1 MRAFG
6 GKFYI
11 PTVDFPPSCQSHPP
25 CHSAGGEKRPVPP
38 NLFHLEAQR
47 LSWESNADTVTT
59 GAKAAAPLWSPQS
72 CGNGVPAHLSLWT
85 QPTRTETRRGAT
97 VSQSV
102 TCNSDVKFRFFSQ
115 AWMSFC
121 LLSLFCFTSRQRD
134 LQTMRFTPHILHWLP
149 VHFRMALTILSSVF
163 KPLNGPVPG
172 YCVGTLESLCI
183 ALSKTR
189 PKMMGH
195 CTPIKAFCKM
205 LYIETAWVLIFIKW
219 LKTNIAYRTIFFLG
233 FSYRNCKA
241 AD

>member
-1 MRAFG
+1 MCACKKQQLFYWYRVKYHTG

-25 CHSAGGEKRPVPP
+25 CHSAGGKKRPVPP

-47 LSWESNADTVTT
+47 LSWEFNADTVTT
-59 GAKAAAPLWSPQS
+59 RAKAAAPLWSPQS

-85 QPTRTETRRGAT
+85 QPRRTETRRGAT

-115 AWMSFC
+115 AWMSFVCC
-121 LLSLFCFTSRQRD
+121 LCSVLPRDKEICRRCGLLHTSSTGSLSTLEWLF
-134 LQTMRFTPHILHWLP
+134 
-149 VHFRMALTILSSVF
+149 TILSSVF
-163 KPLNGPVPG
+163 KPPNGPVPG
-172 YCVGTLESLCI
+172 YCVGTLERLCI

-189 PKMMGH
+189 PKIMAH

-205 LYIETAWVLIFIKW
+205 LYIETA
-219 LKTNIAYRTIFFLG
+219 
-233 FSYRNCKA
+233 
-241 AD
+241 